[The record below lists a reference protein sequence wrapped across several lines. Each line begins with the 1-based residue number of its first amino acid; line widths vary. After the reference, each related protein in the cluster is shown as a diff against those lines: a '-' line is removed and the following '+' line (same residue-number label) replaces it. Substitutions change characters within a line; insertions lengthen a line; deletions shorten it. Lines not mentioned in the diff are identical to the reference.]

1 MARGGKR
8 PGAGRPKGVSHR
20 ASEADKAGLEARARE
35 HTKTALDAL
44 VEVAKG
50 AESDAARVSAA
61 SALLDRGYGKPRQQL
76 EHSGADGGP
85 LTVQVIRFGD
95 DQNS

>member
-20 ASEADKAGLEARARE
+20 ATEAEKAGLEIKARK
-35 HTKTALDAL
+35 HTGTALDAL
-44 VEVAKG
+44 VEVAQSG
-50 AESDAARVSAA
+50 ESEAARVSAA
-61 SALLDRGYGKPRQQL
+61 TALLDRGYGRPRQQL

-95 DQNS
+95 DPNS